1 MIVRSSQGF
10 RRVFENLSVQDD
22 AYTNSFSR
30 KCVHLDDGSACIT
43 ISFAIGLILVTEA
56 VKFQRA
62 LCFVFAWSIRCWRRC
77 APATTLHGSPLHA
90 QVLCHG
96 LFNFTL
102 DRTVSS
108 RTLKW
113 PFGLQ
118 DVAPTI
124 SQYEARRLESALL
137 YYELS
142 YMWPDR
148 AFCFIYY
155 SVFSSMVSR
164 PTSIK
169 QLV

>member
-1 MIVRSSQGF
+1 M
-10 RRVFENLSVQDD
+10 
-22 AYTNSFSR
+22 
-30 KCVHLDDGSACIT
+30 
-43 ISFAIGLILVTEA
+43 
-56 VKFQRA
+56 
-62 LCFVFAWSIRCWRRC
+62 
-77 APATTLHGSPLHA
+77 LHGSPLHA

-113 PFGLQ
+113 PFRLQ
-118 DVAPTI
+118 DVAPTV
-124 SQYEARRLESALL
+124 SQYEVRRLEGALI

-142 YMWPDR
+142 YICDLIVL
-148 AFCFIYY
+148 CFIYY
-155 SVFSSMVSR
+155 SVFSSLFSR